1 MDKNINETLEQL
13 RAKALKDDTL
23 RRQLIATRT
32 AREPME
38 EFCRIASQNGCP
50 IDMGELLVL
59 NERLWGEML
68 KSSNGGATF
77 PIEDWAD
84 AYEMFIM
91 GL

>member
-1 MDKNINETLEQL
+1 MNDINEMLSKL
-13 RAKALKDDTL
+13 RAMALKDEEL
-23 RRQLIATRT
+23 RKALIATQN
-32 AREPME
+32 ASEPME
-38 EFCRIASQNGCP
+38 EFCRIASENGCP
-50 IDMGELLVL
+50 IDIGELLVL

-68 KSSNGGATF
+68 KSTNGGATF

>member
-1 MDKNINETLEQL
+1 MDDINEMLGKLRSLAFKDKKL
-13 RAKALKDDTL
+13 RAE
-23 RRQLIATRT
+23 LIATQN
-32 AREPME
+32 AAEPME
-38 EFCRIASQNGCP
+38 EFCRIATENGCP

>member
-1 MDKNINETLEQL
+1 MNDINEMLGKLRSLAFKDKEL
-13 RAKALKDDTL
+13 RAA
-23 RRQLIATRT
+23 LIATQK
-32 AREPME
+32 AAEPME
-38 EFCRIASQNGCP
+38 EFCRIATENGCP

>member
-1 MDKNINETLEQL
+1 MNDINDMLGKL
-13 RAKALKDDTL
+13 RILALQDGEL
-23 RRQLIATRT
+23 RKKLIATQQ
-32 AREPME
+32 AKEPME
-38 EFCRIASQNGCP
+38 DFCRIAGEHGCP

-91 GL
+91 GLL